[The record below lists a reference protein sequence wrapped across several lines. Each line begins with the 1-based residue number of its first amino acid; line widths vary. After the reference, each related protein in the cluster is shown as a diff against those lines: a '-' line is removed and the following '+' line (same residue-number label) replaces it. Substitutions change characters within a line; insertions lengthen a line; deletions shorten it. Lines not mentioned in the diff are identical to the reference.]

1 MNLEILVGFIMATL
15 ALAISPG
22 PDNIFVLTLSL
33 ANGSKKGLAVVAGLM
48 TGCLIHTTLVAFGVS
63 ALIREKAELFW
74 IVKILGV
81 AYLLYLTIL
90 VFKSDGQIQISN
102 AEQEKKGEWKL
113 FKKGFFMNVLNPKVT
128 IFFLAFFPG
137 FLFSSQLSTV
147 IQFYVLG
154 LLFIMV
160 SSVVFGSIAI
170 GAGSV
175 SKFLS
180 QTPKVGVVLK
190 WVQIIVFLGIAVYL
204 LIS

>member
-1 MNLEILVGFIMATL
+1 MNLEILIGFIMATL

-33 ANGSKKGLAVVAGLM
+33 AHGSKKGLAVVAGLM

-63 ALIREKAELFW
+63 TLIREKAELFW

-81 AYLLYLTIL
+81 VYLLYLSFL
-90 VFKSDGQIQISN
+90 VYKSDGQIQISSS
-102 AEQEKKGEWKL
+102 EQEKKGEWSL

-137 FLFSSQLSTV
+137 FLFSAQLPTV

-154 LLFIMV
+154 LLFIVV
-160 SSVVFGSIAI
+160 SSLVFGSIAL

-180 QTPKVGVVLK
+180 QTPKVGVFLR
-190 WVQIIVFLGIAVYL
+190 WMQIVVFLGIAIYL
-204 LIS
+204 LIA